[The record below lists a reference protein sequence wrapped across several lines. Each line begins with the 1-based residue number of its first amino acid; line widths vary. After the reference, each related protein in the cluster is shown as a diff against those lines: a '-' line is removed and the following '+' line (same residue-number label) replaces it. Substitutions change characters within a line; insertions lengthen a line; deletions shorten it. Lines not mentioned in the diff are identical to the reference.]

1 MEQDTTVDALRAH
14 IERLNA
20 AHKAQAEIAWQH
32 YQRARALE
40 ADNLR
45 VSAELAEAR
54 TRLAALE
61 AKP

>member
-14 IERLNA
+14 IERLDA
-20 AHKAQAEIAWQH
+20 AHKVQAEIAWQH
-32 YQRARALE
+32 YQRAQALE

-54 TRLAALE
+54 TRLVALE